1 MLEFDSTIQEI
12 FEIQNSCYVKKNILL
27 NILNSDKVDILE
39 F

>member
-1 MLEFDSTIQEI
+1 MLEFDSTIQAI
-12 FEIQNSCYVKKNILL
+12 YEIQHSCYVKKSILL